1 MCAALISLAACN
13 SFGDSETAENHIW
26 ESRFTGLFFF
36 LKSLASPEETIF
48 YLNFEYMPSLGNL
61 LEMVD

>member
-26 ESRFTGLFFF
+26 ESRFTGLIFF
-36 LKSLASPEETIF
+36 LSFASPEETIF
-48 YLNFEYMPSLGNL
+48 YLNFEYMPSLCNL